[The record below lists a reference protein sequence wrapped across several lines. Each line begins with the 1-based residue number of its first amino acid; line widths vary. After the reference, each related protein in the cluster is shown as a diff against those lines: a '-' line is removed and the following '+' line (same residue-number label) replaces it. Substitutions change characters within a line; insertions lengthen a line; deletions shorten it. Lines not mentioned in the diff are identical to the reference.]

1 MTQLDRLLR
10 RMAQAW
16 QRFLELEMLWAG
28 LFVLVGLWVLLPS
41 QTFFSTRVEV
51 GEIATREFVASRD
64 LLEEDQETTLEKQE
78 NARAAALP
86 VYDYEPAI
94 ARDLENQIIQLFEV
108 GRSSLFD
115 DLGLVEIGDSASTDE
130 VELEE
135 PPLSPLVEFLAASQ
149 LKVETNELELMAR
162 AEFSPSL
169 EDRLRNTVTQLLR
182 SGLVRDTRRLLENR
196 ERGVIVR
203 DLESGE
209 ETLDVDLY
217 RRVEFPDEAEELI
230 DSESR
235 LWTDL
240 SRSDRAALSTF
251 LMANLVPNLELNRSE
266 TRSRREAAAAAT
278 APVFRQR
285 SAGQVIVRK
294 GDEITPTAAL
304 LINGNQGQRRFTDL
318 AVPTLGK
325 LLLLSLASLLLWSV
339 SSRERHLVDSR
350 QRVVGGLSLILIVSL
365 LLTRFGFLAAAALGG
380 FFETTPFKVPESYF
394 FAIPYA
400 SVGLVTFLLY
410 GRRLAV
416 VMSLVFSLI
425 AGQFVVGGSLAVVVV
440 ALSGSLAAIY
450 FQDQLK
456 RRSGVTRTGLVVGGA
471 NMIATLMV
479 LALEGDRLLD
489 LQATVL
495 CLAAAFVGGLLVAA
509 VASVLLPVLEW
520 ALGLTTDMTLIMLS
534 NTNLPL
540 LRRLAF
546 EAPGTFQHSLMVAN
560 LAKCGCAEIG
570 ANAVLAYT
578 GALYHDIGKVLS
590 PDYFIEN
597 QQGRNPH
604 DDLEPSRSAQIV
616 INHVKEGLELGKEQR
631 LPRVV
636 LDAIV
641 QHHGTHLLTFFHNR
655 ALEAEGTAA
664 VDEEAYRYPGPR
676 PQNKVMGVLMLADAV
691 EAASRT
697 LSEPSAQTIHNLV
710 AKITDSHVRDGQ
722 LDETDLTLGDL
733 NTVSEEFEL
742 VLSSLH
748 HRRVDYPGFD
758 FDALPAES
766 RLQVVGR

>member
-1 MTQLDRLLR
+1 MSRLDRVSR
-10 RMAQAW
+10 RMAQGW
-16 QRFLELEMLWAG
+16 QRFLELETLWVG
-28 LFVLVGLWVLLPS
+28 LFVLVGLWVLLPAK
-41 QTFFSTRVEV
+41 TFFSTRVV
-51 GEIATREFVASRD
+51 AGEIATREFVASRD
-64 LLEEDQETTLEKQE
+64 LLEKDQETTLEKQE

-94 ARDLENQIIQLFEV
+94 ASDLENQIMQLFEV

-115 DLGLVEIGDSASTDE
+115 DLGLVEIEEPLSEDE
-130 VELEE
+130 VDVVE
-135 PPLSPLVEFLAASQ
+135 PPLSLLVEFLAASQ
-149 LKVETNELELMAR
+149 LKVEQNELELMTR

-169 EDRLRNTVTQLLR
+169 EDRLRSTVTQLLR
-182 SGLVRDTRRLLENR
+182 SGLVSDRGRLLDNR
-196 ERGVIVR
+196 EHGIMVR

-209 ETLDVDLY
+209 ETLDLDLY
-217 RRVEFPDEAEELI
+217 RRVEFPDEAKERI

-240 SRSDRAALSTF
+240 SRGDRGVLSGF
-251 LMANLVPNLELNRSE
+251 LMANLIPNLVLNRSE
-266 TRSRREAAAAAT
+266 TRSRRDAAVAGT

-304 LINGNQGQRRFTDL
+304 LINGNQGERRFIDL

-325 LLLLSLASLLLWSV
+325 LLLLSLASFLLWSA
-339 SSRERHLVDSR
+339 SSHERYLVDSR
-350 QRVVGGLSLILIVSL
+350 QRVLGGLSLILIVSL
-365 LLTRFGFLAAAALGG
+365 LLTRFGFLTAAALGG
-380 FFETTPFKVPESYF
+380 FFERTPFNAQESYF

-400 SVGLVTFLLY
+400 SVGLMTFLLY
-410 GRRLAV
+410 GRRLAL

-440 ALSGSLAAIY
+440 ALSGSLTAIY
-450 FQDQLK
+450 FQDELN
-456 RRSGVTRTGLVVGGA
+456 RRPGVTRTGLVVGVA
-471 NMIATLMV
+471 NTIATLMM
-479 LALEGDRLLD
+479 LALEGERLLN
-489 LQATVL
+489 LQETAL
-495 CLAAAFVGGLLVAA
+495 CLGAAFLGGLLVAA
-509 VASVLLPVLEW
+509 VASFLLPVLEW
-520 ALGLTTDMTLIMLS
+520 ALGLTTDMTLIELS

-604 DDLEPSRSAQIV
+604 DDLDPSRSALIV
-616 INHVKEGLELGKEQR
+616 INHVKEGLELGREQH

-641 QHHGTHLLTFFHNR
+641 QHHGTHLLTFFHDR
-655 ALEAEGTAA
+655 AVKTEGATA
-664 VDEEAYRYPGPR
+664 VDEATYRYPGPK
-676 PQNKVMGVLMLADAV
+676 PQSRTMGVLMLADAV
-691 EAASRT
+691 EAAGRT
-697 LSEPSAQTIHNLV
+697 LSEPNAEAIHNLV
-710 AKITDSHVRDGQ
+710 AKVTDSHVGDGQ
-722 LDETDLTLGDL
+722 LDESGLSLGDL
-733 NTVSEEFEL
+733 RAVKQEFEL

-758 FDALPAES
+758 FDGPPAES
-766 RLQVVGR
+766 RLQVVSR